1 MKTRKG
7 EAKTS
12 GDFADTQQEVNFI
25 VQVLNMPPGASL
37 LDLYCGY
44 GRHAV
49 ALGRMGYQ
57 VTGVDAS
64 EPFLEIARRKAL
76 EEHVPVNFQHC
87 DMRDLA
93 FHDRFDAVINMFA
106 AFGYYTD
113 TENQHVISLVA
124 DALHPGG
131 LFLIDLLNR
140 DWMIKN
146 NLNRYWRHPSGEYV
160 LSYKVEMHNGMSRM
174 KRTLLNVKTGE
185 KIAYDFGLRAYSRD
199 EMEAIL
205 VKNGFIVRQV
215 FGGFD
220 GRSYGPETPRMIIL
234 AQKGGKH

>member
-1 MKTRKG
+1 MTTTQGETKG
-7 EAKTS
+7 S
-12 GDFADTQQEVNFI
+12 GDFADTQQEVDFI
-25 VQVLNMPPGASL
+25 IRVLGLQPRASV

-49 ALGRMGYQ
+49 ALGRMGYH

-64 EPFLEIARRKAL
+64 APFLEIARKKAQ
-76 EEHVPVNFQHC
+76 EEHIPVTFLHC
-87 DMRDLA
+87 DMRQLT
-93 FHDRFDAVINMFA
+93 FHDCFDAVINMFA

-113 TENQHVISLVA
+113 KENRHVIQLIA
-124 DALHPGG
+124 KALHPYG

-160 LSYKVEMHNGMSRM
+160 LSYKVEMNNGLSRM
-174 KRTLLNVKTGE
+174 KRTLLNIKTGE
-185 KIAYDFGLRAYSRD
+185 QITYDFGLRAYSQE
-199 EMEAIL
+199 EMEGMLAQC
-205 VKNGFIVRQV
+205 GFTVRRV

-220 GRSYGPETPRMIIL
+220 GRAYGPDTPRMIIL
-234 AQKGGKH
+234 AQKGGE